1 MVRQG
6 VVGVLRSGLR
16 HGKFFHLN
24 TWQKFVCQR
33 KKSLGNEE
41 DFEVFFFRSETIA
54 LDGLRAWHSQNFAF
68 ASAGV
73 GDGWDDGGR
82 ICFYVSFFAFLFT
95 IARHTV

>member
-1 MVRQG
+1 MASSFISTLGRNSFANEKN
-6 VVGVLRSGLR
+6 RSA
-16 HGKFFHLN
+16 
-24 TWQKFVCQR
+24 T
-33 KKSLGNEE
+33 KKILK
-41 DFEVFFFRSETIA
+41 FFFRSETIA

-73 GDGWDDGGR
+73 GDSWDEGRR

>member
-6 VVGVLRSGLR
+6 VVGVLRFGLR

-33 KKSLGNEE
+33 KNRSATKKILK
-41 DFEVFFFRSETIA
+41 FFFRSETIA

-73 GDGWDDGGR
+73 GDSWDDGGR